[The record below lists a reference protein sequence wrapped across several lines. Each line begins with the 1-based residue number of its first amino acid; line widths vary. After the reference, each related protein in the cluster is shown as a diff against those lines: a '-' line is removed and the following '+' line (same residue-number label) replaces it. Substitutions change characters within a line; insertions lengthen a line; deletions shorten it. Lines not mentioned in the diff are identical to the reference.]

1 MTIRPDARGSRA
13 NPPPRWPSHTRPCR
27 RPFIPARWPAS
38 RSSETG
44 PQALI
49 RRAASGADPRGTTLP
64 AWMAQS
70 LPAEPTRSAAGGD
83 AAAQEG
89 SSGGRRRVLPALVPP
104 AAPELVVVQFAQ
116 LVRVVVEPVSGV
128 LHIVE
133 VMAVL
138 ASGCLLLTALAHD
151 RQLLPA
157 QLGHLAERLL

>member
-1 MTIRPDARGSRA
+1 MLAAAGRTRHRDCRVEQ
-13 NPPPRWPSHTRPCR
+13 PRRVVPLIAASWQ
-27 RPFIPARWPAS
+27 AS

-128 LHIVE
+128 LHRSE
-133 VMAVL
+133 EHTSEL
-138 ASGCLLLTALAHD
+138 
-151 RQLLPA
+151 
-157 QLGHLAERLL
+157 